1 MLERL
6 HIKNFRAL
14 RDLEMDELARI
25 NLIGGRNNSG
35 KTSLLEALFLLSA
48 AGNPAAVLNTNVIRS
63 ADAWDHPGDAA
74 PWRELFNGLDDQT
87 TIEIAVTHK
96 ALGALT
102 LSLET
107 EWPTTSE
114 VSIASAER
122 PSARDSSSAIRL
134 KPKLALRYSQPGKD
148 AVTSGLH
155 LVGEKVL
162 IDWAEYLESDDV
174 ILDAVVLLSRAPTD
188 QGELANRLGDLTRR
202 RRGHL
207 LLEALRVVEPR
218 LQSIEAL
225 PGRDAPMIWCDIGL
239 AELVP
244 LPLIGE
250 GMINLT
256 EIVLSIEDAAGGV
269 VLVDEIENGF
279 HHSILPD
286 VWKVLDRAT
295 QQSDTQIFAT
305 THSYECFEAAQKAL
319 DPDAFRYHRLDMVE
333 GGVRAVTYDPD
344 IAAAAVKH
352 YFEVR

>member
-14 RDLEMDELARI
+14 RDLEMSGLARI

-48 AGNPAAVLNTNVIRS
+48 AGNPRALLNTNLIRS
-63 ADAWDHPGDAA
+63 DGAWDRSGDAA
-74 PWRELFNGLDDQT
+74 PWRELFNGLDEEA
-87 TIEIAVTHK
+87 TIEIAVTHM

-102 LSLET
+102 LSIAT
-107 EWPTTSE
+107 EWPTTSQ
-114 VSIASAER
+114 VSIGSEKR
-122 PSARDSSSAIRL
+122 PSPRDSSSAVRL
-134 KPKLALRYSQPGKD
+134 SPELALRYSHEGKD
-148 AVTSGLH
+148 AVTTHLH
-155 LVGEKVL
+155 SAGNQARTEGAAKYPVF
-162 IDWAEYLESDDV
+162 
-174 ILDAVVLLSRAPTD
+174 DAAILLSRAPTD
-188 QGELANRLGDLTRR
+188 QGELANRLGELTRLR
-202 RRGHL
+202 RDHL
-207 LLEALRVVEPR
+207 LLDALRVVEPR
-218 LQSIEAL
+218 LQSIKAL
-225 PGRDAPMIWCDIGL
+225 PGRDEPVIWCDIGL
-239 AELVP
+239 PELAP
-244 LPLIGE
+244 LSLIGE

-295 QQSDTQIFAT
+295 QQSGTQIFAT